1 MRRSN
6 DTWEG
11 WYDERTMLE
20 DDVLDSWRRTHN
32 NSCGTET
39 WQHHDG
45 GVYVCLKWQDL
56 AALYVYYNGSA
67 SRRRALQR
75 EFMTIRG
82 MVGRILRSVMTI
94 GRMVGRM
101 EWSFDQQGMV
111 GRTRRELMSIDIDGV
126 VTMEGFTICTGG
138 VRMMTCTGGVQ
149 VHT

>member
-1 MRRSN
+1 MK
-6 DTWEG
+6 
-11 WYDERTMLE
+11 
-20 DDVLDSWRRTHN
+20 
-32 NSCGTET
+32 ET
-39 WQHHDG
+39 WQHYDG
-45 GVYVCLKWQDL
+45 GIYIWLKWQDL

-126 VTMEGFTICTGG
+126 VTMLLHLHPLSAWCVPTTKPLYSNPLIIYS
-138 VRMMTCTGGVQ
+138 
-149 VHT
+149 